1 MLETAQTKKIFSG
14 TSVTPALQTK
24 QTEVDPHESS
34 PHRQSQLQT
43 ARRMGHQF
51 SRVSV
56 SSSSVQL
63 KPATPPTL
71 KQGSSGAAVKDLQEK
86 LNASGAQPPLEVD
99 GDFGPKTKAA
109 VISYQKNHSLDPD
122 GIVGPKTWASLNGG
136 SEQEKPEHNKP
147 GRDQDKPNSDKPK
160 NSNPQ
165 TGTGP
170 TWIGIAQAEVG
181 TKEISGSKHNP
192 RIIEYHSTT
201 GKFSDDETPWCA
213 SFVNWVMQKA
223 GYQGTN
229 SALAL
234 SWQSWGK
241 KLTKPAYGSIAVF
254 SWGGGKGHVGF
265 VVGKSGNNIQVLGG
279 NQSNQVNVT
288 SFGTSQVVA
297 YVVPDNYEVPESAY
311 TLDGSNAGSGA
322 AGNVSNTR

>member
-1 MLETAQTKKIFSG
+1 MLETSQAKKIPSG
-14 TSVTPALQTK
+14 NSVAPTLQPK
-24 QTEVDPHESS
+24 QTQVDSQDSS
-34 PHRQSQLQT
+34 QTQIQLQT
-43 ARRMGHQF
+43 AGRMGHQF

-56 SSSSVQL
+56 SSESVQL
-63 KPATPPTL
+63 KPAASPTL
-71 KQGSSGAAVKDLQEK
+71 KQGASGSSVRDLQEK
-86 LNASGAQPPLEVD
+86 LNAAGAKPPLEVD
-99 GDFGPKTKAA
+99 GNFGPKTKAA
-109 VISYQKNHSLDPD
+109 VITYQQQNGLDPD

-136 SEQEKPEHNKP
+136 SEQEKSEQNKP
-147 GRDQDKPNSDKPK
+147 GQDQDKPNQDKPE
-160 NSNPQ
+160 NSKPES
-165 TGTGP
+165 GAGP

-181 TKEISGSKHNP
+181 VKEVSGSKHNP
-192 RIIEYHSTT
+192 RVIEYHSTT

-229 SALAL
+229 SAMAL

-279 NQSNQVNVT
+279 NQSNQVNVS

-297 YVVPDNYEVPESAY
+297 YVVPDNYDVPASAY
-311 TLDGSNAGSGA
+311 TLDGSNASPGE